1 MHISAQV
8 PFTLE
13 TIYNCTKKIK
23 KDAFDVQVNDP
34 FDGVIKGK
42 CEGTPED
49 APKYALSD
57 RH

>member
-23 KDAFDVQVNDP
+23 KDAFDVPVSDL

-42 CEGTPED
+42 REGTPED